1 VLPQDYHLYL
11 VPYFLRQMIGQR
23 AMIQPF
29 VHIPWPGPDAWR
41 ILPAEIR
48 DFILQGML
56 SADRVGFQTRKDAFN
71 WVQTCRFYL
80 PDAHSHG
87 ARDAITFAGHRVM
100 AQSYPISID
109 VTEIEELVQ
118 DAETMFFKSQ
128 FVDYVKDRK
137 LILRVDRVEPSKN
150 ILRGLEAFASLL
162 ERYPEY
168 LGEVAMLALL
178 VPSRLEVSE
187 YQDYL
192 REIMAMAGMINAKYS
207 DSLWEPV
214 RIIVGDNYNRALA
227 AMQLFDVL
235 LVNPIA
241 DGMNLV
247 AKEGVL
253 VNQRNGVLVL
263 SEHAGAFY
271 ELGEQALSVSP
282 FDVFGTAEALHH
294 ALTLDNDDRFE
305 RMNQLKSVVRNSDV
319 NQWFNDQVAD
329 LLNFFTHQARNEVT
343 SSIEDTAPSA

>member
-1 VLPQDYHLYL
+1 
-11 VPYFLRQMIGQR
+11 
-23 AMIQPF
+23 
-29 VHIPWPGPDAWR
+29 
-41 ILPAEIR
+41 
-48 DFILQGML
+48 
-56 SADRVGFQTRKDAFN
+56 
-71 WVQTCRFYL
+71 
-80 PDAHSHG
+80 
-87 ARDAITFAGHRVM
+87 
-100 AQSYPISID
+100 
-109 VTEIEELVQ
+109 
-118 DAETMFFKSQ
+118 MFFKSQ